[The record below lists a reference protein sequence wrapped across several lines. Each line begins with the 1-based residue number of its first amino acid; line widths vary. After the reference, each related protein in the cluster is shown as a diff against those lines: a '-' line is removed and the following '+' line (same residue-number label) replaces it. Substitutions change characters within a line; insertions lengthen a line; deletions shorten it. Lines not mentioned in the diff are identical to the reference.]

1 MEKQMYFRLSDNA
14 DLNRLYLANM
24 TEVTEHILNDIGDVH
39 PNEIDQLEYTIQPV
53 FMTEDEFNNLP
64 AYEG

>member
-1 MEKQMYFRLSDNA
+1 MYFRLSDNA
-14 DLNRLYLANM
+14 DLNGLYLANM

-39 PNEIDQLEYTIQPV
+39 PNEVEQLEYTIQPV

-64 AYEG
+64 EYEG

>member
-14 DLNRLYLANM
+14 DLNGLYLANM
-24 TEVTEHILNDIGDVH
+24 TEVTEHILNDIRDVH
-39 PNEIDQLEYTIQPV
+39 LNEIDQLEYTIQPV

-64 AYEG
+64 EYEG